1 MKTLKMLL
9 NYIREDK
16 ANIYGSLIIISIIIY
31 GILGSIYIMH
41 LNIFD
46 SVYYT
51 FITIATVGY
60 GDIIPTT
67 QLQKLF
73 TVSLAISGLGIIAY
87 ILTVIFSSVTEN
99 LHDLRSDRIMERK
112 LSEIE
117 NHYVLCGYGR
127 VGSAVFEEI
136 KKRNQKV
143 IIVDNDERKTEDVE
157 EDEGIIVLNADATE
171 DKTLKKLNI
180 EKSLGVIIATGN
192 DVDNLYIVLTTREM
206 YTNARIICRASK
218 KENIKRFERA
228 GADKI
233 ISPEASGGSE
243 MYFAAAKPNLVHIT
257 ERHDVDMIE
266 REMNII
272 RKYNCHLENI
282 EYHFHGLKMPVSRK
296 IGVMDIEEEK
306 KFFKRINEDSA
317 VRESLENIYNTV
329 NGVHSHWLSGPDR
342 KHLKKAI
349 EELKREGIVL
359 GINLEFEEINEFT
372 KKYKEQ
378 N

>member
-157 EDEGIIVLNADATE
+157 ENEGIIVLNADATE

>member
-296 IGVMDIEEEK
+296 IGVMDIEEEE

>member
-1 MKTLKMLL
+1 
-9 NYIREDK
+9 
-16 ANIYGSLIIISIIIY
+16 
-31 GILGSIYIMH
+31 
-41 LNIFD
+41 
-46 SVYYT
+46 
-51 FITIATVGY
+51 
-60 GDIIPTT
+60 
-67 QLQKLF
+67 
-73 TVSLAISGLGIIAY
+73 
-87 ILTVIFSSVTEN
+87 
-99 LHDLRSDRIMERK
+99 MERK
-112 LSEIE
+112 LSDIE

-143 IIVDNDERKTEDVE
+143 IIVDNDERKTEDIE
-157 EDEGIIVLNADATE
+157 EDDGVIVLNADATE

-206 YTNARIICRASK
+206 YNDAHIICRASK

-272 RKYNCHLENI
+272 RKYNCHIEDI

-296 IGVMDIEEEK
+296 IGVMDIEEEE

-317 VRESLENIYNTV
+317 VKESLENIYNTV

-342 KHLKKAI
+342 KHLKKARGSYRRI
-349 EELKREGIVL
+349 MAGSLASVAFR
-359 GINLEFEEINEFT
+359 
-372 KKYKEQ
+372 
-378 N
+378 

>member
-1 MKTLKMLL
+1 MKTLEMLL

-16 ANIYGSLIIISIIIY
+16 ANIYGSLIIIFIISY
-31 GILGSIYIMH
+31 GIIGSIYIMH

-46 SVYYT
+46 SIYYT

-60 GDIIPTT
+60 GDIIPLTP
-67 QLQKLF
+67 LQKLF

-87 ILTVIFSSVTEN
+87 ILTVIISSVTEN

-112 LSEIE
+112 LSDIE

-143 IIVDNDERKTEDVE
+143 IIVDNDERKTEDIE
-157 EDEGIIVLNADATE
+157 EDDGVIVLNADATE

-206 YTNARIICRASK
+206 YNDAHIICRASK

-272 RKYNCHLENI
+272 RKYNCHIEDI

-296 IGVMDIEEEK
+296 IGVMDIEEEE

-317 VRESLENIYNTV
+317 VKESLENIYNTV

>member
-157 EDEGIIVLNADATE
+157 EDDGIIVLNADATE

-359 GINLEFEEINEFT
+359 GTNLEFEEINEFT